1 MTRYNPSK
9 MHRNALRPR
18 ISSIFAVCNNNTTWH
33 IIHDIFRNYHLQVQ
47 YIYTYLNALLG
58 FKVEK
63 EKKGFLVLFV
73 CSLYTY

>member
-18 ISSIFAVCNNNTTWH
+18 ISSIFAVCNNKTTWH
-33 IIHDIFRNYHLQVQ
+33 IIHNLFRNYHLQVQ
-47 YIYTYLNALLG
+47 HIYTYLNALLG

-63 EKKGFLVLFV
+63 GKKGFVLFV
-73 CSLYTY
+73 CSL